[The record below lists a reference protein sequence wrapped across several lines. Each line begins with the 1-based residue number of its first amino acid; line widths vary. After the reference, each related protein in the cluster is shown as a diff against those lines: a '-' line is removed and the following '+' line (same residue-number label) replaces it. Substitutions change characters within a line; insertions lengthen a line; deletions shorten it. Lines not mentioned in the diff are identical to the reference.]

1 AAIQSLAA
9 GATLT
14 DTFTV
19 YSADGTDHDVAITI
33 TGINDAPTVAIPSQ
47 DQAAVENAAFVFSV
61 ALNAFEDVDGDN
73 LAYGITLDDGSAL
86 PTWLSFDATTRTLSG
101 TPTLADVGMIVLK
114 VTADDGKGG
123 VVSDEFTLTVKQVN
137 TLPTVVITP
146 PDPGTGEPSPPVDG
160 GTPDPSTG
168 DPGEEQTTQP
178 PRTGGGDPVENGP
191 SAEAEGSVDEA
202 PAEPG
207 SETSVDKEVVEE
219 AVAQDD
225 AAGQEADTA
234 TEQGRRV
241 DSSADSNGIGL
252 RSGQGKL
259 LDIGGFVK
267 ELDEQRELIHER
279 DYFQHT
285 VVGSTMTVTTGLSVG
300 YVVWMIRGGV
310 LLSSLLSSLPAW
322 RWVDPLP
329 VLASLAR
336 DSEDDEDDESL
347 ETIVDG
353 GEEETESEPDADD
366 DKTELPEK
374 AVDTRDE

>member
-1 AAIQSLAA
+1 M
-9 GATLT
+9 
-14 DTFTV
+14 
-19 YSADGTDHDVAITI
+19 
-33 TGINDAPTVAIPSQ
+33 
-47 DQAAVENAAFVFSV
+47 E
-61 ALNAFEDVDGDN
+61 
-73 LAYGITLDDGSAL
+73 
-86 PTWLSFDATTRTLSG
+86 
-101 TPTLADVGMIVLK
+101 
-114 VTADDGKGG
+114 
-123 VVSDEFTLTVKQVN
+123 
-137 TLPTVVITP
+137 
-146 PDPGTGEPSPPVDG
+146 
-160 GTPDPSTG
+160 
-168 DPGEEQTTQP
+168 
-178 PRTGGGDPVENGP
+178 
-191 SAEAEGSVDEA
+191 EA

-207 SETSVDKEVVEE
+207 SETSTDKEVVEE
-219 AVAQDD
+219 AAAEDD
-225 AAGQEADTA
+225 AAAQEADTA
-234 TEQGRRV
+234 TEQARSV

-300 YVVWMIRGGV
+300 YVVWLIRGGV

-353 GEEETESEPDADD
+353 GEEETRMSEIEPDD
-366 DKTELPEK
+366 DKAEC
-374 AVDTRDE
+374 A